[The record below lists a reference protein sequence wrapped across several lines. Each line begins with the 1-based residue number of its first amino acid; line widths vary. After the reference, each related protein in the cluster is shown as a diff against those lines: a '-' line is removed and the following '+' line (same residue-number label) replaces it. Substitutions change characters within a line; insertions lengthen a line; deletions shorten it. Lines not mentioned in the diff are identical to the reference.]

1 MNTIDPVKAAQ
12 VWQRVHAKPEED
24 PSVPRETGLLELIAR
39 EWEAAGT
46 YLQLS
51 RRYTGKT
58 HAQFHKLFQR
68 EQAHTACLKGIYT
81 LITGKKPTVAPAP
94 PISGETHTYL
104 RKCYGNS
111 MQQLAQYEGRSGDPE
126 YGHIF
131 QRLAQ
136 QEKEHCHILLEL
148 LGNLK

>member
-1 MNTIDPVKAAQ
+1 MSTIDPVKAAQ
-12 VWQRVHAKPEED
+12 VWQRVHNTKED
-24 PSVPRETGLLELIAR
+24 APLPREAGLLELIAR
-39 EWEAAGT
+39 EWESAGT

-58 HAQFHKLFQR
+58 HAQLHKLFQR

-81 LITGKKPTVAPAP
+81 LLTGKKPTVAPAP
-94 PISGETHTYL
+94 PLNGQTQNYL
-104 RKCYGNS
+104 RKCYGSS
-111 MQQLAQYEGRSGDPE
+111 MQQLAQYEQRTGDPE

-131 QRLAQ
+131 ARLAQ
-136 QEKEHCHILLEL
+136 QEKEHCHTLLEL

>member
-1 MNTIDPVKAAQ
+1 MNKIDPVKAAQ
-12 VWQRVHAKPEED
+12 VWQRVHPKPEEREL
-24 PSVPRETGLLELIAR
+24 PRESGLLELIAA
-39 EWEAAGT
+39 EWQSAGT

-51 RRYTGKT
+51 KRYTGKT
-58 HAQFHKLFQR
+58 HAHFHKLFQR

-81 LITGKKPTVAPAP
+81 LITGKKPSVAPAP
-94 PISGETHTYL
+94 PLTGETQTHL
-104 RKCYGNS
+104 RKCYGQS
-111 MQQLAQYEGRSGDPE
+111 MQQLAQYEARTGDPE

-136 QEKEHCHILLEL
+136 QEKEHCHTLLEL